1 MRSVILLLSFPH
13 LCPEIKDP
21 QSGEFMSRNFHKRTS
36 VIILLFCCCLWV
48 TVASADQSQ
57 EVATEKGTAL
67 TLGQAAILG
76 VVEGL
81 TEYLPVSSTGH
92 LLLAERVLSIGTDP
106 SLTVEQQEQIK
117 EALDAYTICIQIG
130 AIIAVLGLYFRRV
143 RQMVSGLL
151 GRDSEGRQLFINVLA
166 GFLPAAVIGLLFN
179 SLIKSY
185 LFGTWPVVVAW
196 FVGGVAILA
205 VNRWNQRRRG
215 QGSGSGRSIVE
226 LTWQLALLIGLIQC
240 IAMWPGVSR
249 SLVTIVGGLLVGLS
263 LAAAVEFS
271 FLLGLITLSAA
282 TAYDAL
288 KHGQVMLQTFDGLS
302 LLVGVVFAFVAA
314 LLSVKWMVGYLNRHG
329 LAIFGYYRVMLASV
343 VAALVM
349 AGLV

>member
-1 MRSVILLLSFPH
+1 
-13 LCPEIKDP
+13 
-21 QSGEFMSRNFHKRTS
+21 MSRNFHKRTI
-36 VIILLFCCCLWV
+36 VIILLLCCCLWV